1 METTPLFQRPRSG
14 LTTIL
19 VIALILSI
27 LFVYLNPREQQSS
40 EIPISSFI
48 EEVKKG
54 EVTSVKVKNNRLDI
68 VLKDSKKVY
77 AIKESGQTITEI
89 LEGVPQDLVSKVK
102 IQIADTE
109 SSGFWMNLLISVVP
123 FLLIVGFFLFMFR
136 QAQMTN
142 NQALA
147 FGKSRARM
155 FDKENKKTTFA
166 DVAGAE
172 EAKTE
177 LIEIVDFLKNPAK
190 YQAMGAKIPK
200 GVLLIGA
207 PGTGKTLLARAVAGE
222 ANVPFFNISG
232 SEFVE
237 MFVGVGASRVR
248 DLFRKAK
255 RNSPC
260 IVFIDEIDAVGRQRG
275 AGLGGGHDEREQ
287 TLNQILTE
295 MDGFETDEKV
305 IVMSA
310 TNRPDVLDPALLR
323 PGRFD
328 RRVVVDQPDI
338 KDREAILKVHAKGK
352 SLARDVDLG
361 KIAKQT
367 SGFVGA
373 DLENLMNEAAILAAR
388 YNKKKVG
395 MKEIERSI
403 EKVLMG
409 PERKSKVMSKKEKEI
424 TAYHE
429 IGHALVAHMMPL
441 CDPVHK
447 VSIISRGM
455 SLGVTWFMP
464 EEDKHL
470 YAKSKFES
478 ELASLLGGYVA
489 EEITFGREHITT
501 GASNDLEKATE
512 IARKMVT
519 LYGMSELGPVIYGDH
534 HREIFLGRDFGHIK
548 NYSEEISAKIDAEIR
563 RIIAE
568 AYDKAREILTKW
580 KKKLTE
586 IALVLL
592 EKETLTR
599 EEFIVFFQGEKSL
612 QPVVVELRKQ

>member
-1 METTPLFQRPRSG
+1 MERAPLLKRPRSG
-14 LTTIL
+14 LTTLIIL
-19 VIALILSI
+19 ALILSG
-27 LFVYLNPREQQSS
+27 LFLYLDPRREQSS
-40 EIPISSFI
+40 EIPLSSFI
-48 EEVKKG
+48 ESVKLG
-54 EVTSVKVKNNRLDI
+54 EVISVVVKENKLEI
-68 VLKDSKKVY
+68 ILKEGKK
-77 AIKESGQTITEI
+77 AFTIKESGQNISEI
-89 LEGVPQDLVSKVK
+89 LEGVPVDTVSKLK
-102 IQIADTE
+102 IQIEDSA
-109 SSGFWMNLLISVVP
+109 SSSFWLNLLISVVP

-136 QAQMTN
+136 QAQATN

-147 FGKSRARM
+147 FGKSRARL
-155 FDKENKKTTFA
+155 FEKEGQKTTFS

-172 EAKTE
+172 EAKQE
-177 LIEIVDFLKNPAK
+177 LVEVVDFLKNPTK
-190 YQAMGAKIPK
+190 YQSMGAKIPK
-200 GVLLIGA
+200 GVLLIGP
-207 PGTGKTLLARAVAGE
+207 PGCGKTLLARAVAGE
-222 ANVPFFNISG
+222 ANVPFFNIAG

-248 DLFRKAK
+248 DLFRRAK
-255 RNSPC
+255 RNAPC

-295 MDGFETDEKV
+295 MDGFETGTNI
-305 IVMSA
+305 IVMAA

-338 KDREAILKVHAKGK
+338 KDREAILKVHSNGK
-352 SLARDVDLG
+352 PLAREVDLA

-388 YNKKKVG
+388 HNKKKIA
-395 MKEIERSI
+395 MKEIEHSI

-409 PERKSKVMSKKEKEI
+409 PERKSKVMSKREKEI

-429 IGHALVAHMMPL
+429 IGHALVAHMLPE

-455 SLGVTWFMP
+455 ALGVTWFMP

-489 EEITFGREHITT
+489 EEIVFGAAHITT
-501 GASNDLEKATE
+501 GASNDLEKATD

-519 LYGMSELGPVIYGDH
+519 QYGMSELGPIIYGDRN
-534 HREIFLGRDFGHIK
+534 REVFLGRDFGHIR
-548 NYSEEISAKIDAEIR
+548 NYSEEISSKIDAEIR
-563 RIIAE
+563 KLISK
-568 AYDKAREILTKW
+568 AYDRAKEILTKCR
-580 KKKLTE
+580 KKLTD
-586 IALVLL
+586 IATVLL
-592 EKETLTR
+592 DQETLTR
-599 EEFIVFFQGEKSL
+599 DEFVEFFKGERTPAHVMLEIK
-612 QPVVVELRKQ
+612 K